1 MRIEMTAWFEKQLKR
16 LAKKH
21 KSIPVDFRAF
31 LESLENDPTQGT
43 PLGRGAY
50 KIRMA
55 ISSKGQGKSGGS
67 RVITCVRIQLDTI
80 YLLDIYDKSE
90 REDIP
95 DEDLDDFIKYIDGL
109 D

>member
-16 LAKKH
+16 LAQKH
-21 KSIPVDFRAF
+21 KSIPADFRTF
-31 LESLENDPTQGT
+31 LESLENDPTQGI

-67 RVITCVRIQLDTI
+67 RVITCVRIQ
-80 YLLDIYDKSE
+80 
-90 REDIP
+90 
-95 DEDLDDFIKYIDGL
+95 
-109 D
+109 